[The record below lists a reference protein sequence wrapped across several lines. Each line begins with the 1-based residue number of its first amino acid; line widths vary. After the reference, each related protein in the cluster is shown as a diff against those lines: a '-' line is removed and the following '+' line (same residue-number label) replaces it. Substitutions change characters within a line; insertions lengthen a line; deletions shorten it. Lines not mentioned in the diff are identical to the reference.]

1 MSMTLLDSVVRKNRA
16 RLIPFMLALYVLAF
30 LDRSNIGF
38 AKESYQID
46 TGLSNEAYALGAGIF
61 FVVYALLGVP
71 ANLLMRKFGAR
82 TWIGTTTLLWG
93 FLSAAMAWADTE
105 SKFLL
110 IRTLLGAAEA
120 GFFPGMIYLTSQ
132 WFPQRNRA
140 SIMGLFYMGA
150 PLALSL
156 GSPLSGALLEMHG
169 FMGHPG
175 WFWMFIIE
183 GLIAVGA
190 GVFTFFW
197 LDDTPQQARF
207 LTAQEKQVLINQLAG
222 EEQSK
227 ATSRLS
233 DALCNVRVW
242 QLAFIYMTIQ
252 IAVYGLIFFLP
263 TQVAALLGTKV
274 GFTASVVT
282 AIPWVA
288 ALFGTWLIPRYSDR
302 TGERRNIATLTL
314 LAAGIGV
321 GVSGL
326 VSPWLAMVALCVAA
340 VGFIAVQPVFWTMPT
355 QLLSGTALAAGI
367 GFVNLFGAVG
377 GFLAPLIRVKAQTV
391 FGSDAAGLLALAGI
405 AILGALAILVLGVT
419 RSVPQ
424 ADRVHH

>member
-1 MSMTLLDSVVRKNRA
+1 MSTALLDAVVKKNRV

-38 AKESYQID
+38 AKQTYQID

-61 FVVYALLGVP
+61 FVVYAFLGVP
-71 ANLLMRKFGAR
+71 ANLLMRKLGAR

-105 SKFLL
+105 AKFL
-110 IRTLLGAAEA
+110 IVRTLLGAAEA

-150 PLALSL
+150 PLALTL

-175 WFWMFIIE
+175 WFWMFVIE
-183 GLIAVGA
+183 GLLAVGA

-197 LDDTPQQARF
+197 LDDTPEQARF
-207 LTAQEKQVLINQLAG
+207 LSKQEKTLLINQLAS
-222 EEQSK
+222 EEQQK
-227 ATSRLS
+227 VTSRLS
-233 DALCNVRVW
+233 DALRNGRVW
-242 QLAFIYMTIQ
+242 QLAIIYLTIQ
-252 IAVYGLIFFLP
+252 VAVYGLIFFLP

-288 ALFGTWLIPRYSDR
+288 ALFGTWLIPRYSDK
-302 TGERRNIATLTL
+302 TGERRNVA
-314 LAAGIGV
+314 
-321 GVSGL
+321 
-326 VSPWLAMVALCVAA
+326 ALCVAA
-340 VGFIAVQPVFWTMPT
+340 IGFIAVQPVFWTMPT

-377 GFLAPLIRVKAQTV
+377 GFIAPILRVKAETL
-391 FGSDAAGLLALAGI
+391 FSSDAAGLLTLAAVAVIGSLI
-405 AILGALAILVLGVT
+405 IFTL
-419 RSVPQ
+419 
-424 ADRVHH
+424 RVNRTVAQTDVAHH

>member
-1 MSMTLLDSVVRKNRA
+1 MSTALLDAVVKKNRA

-38 AKESYQID
+38 AKQTYQID

-61 FVVYALLGVP
+61 FVVYAFLGVP
-71 ANLLMRKFGAR
+71 ANLLMRKLGAR

-105 SKFLL
+105 AKFL
-110 IRTLLGAAEA
+110 IVRTLLGAAEA

-150 PLALSL
+150 PLALTL

-175 WFWMFIIE
+175 WFSPE
-183 GLIAVGA
+183 
-190 GVFTFFW
+190 
-197 LDDTPQQARF
+197 QARF
-207 LTAQEKQVLINQLAG
+207 LSKQEKTLLINQLAS
-222 EEQSK
+222 EEQQK
-227 ATSRLS
+227 VTSRLS
-233 DALCNVRVW
+233 DALRNGRVW
-242 QLAFIYMTIQ
+242 QLAIIYLTIQ
-252 IAVYGLIFFLP
+252 VEVYGLIFFLP

-288 ALFGTWLIPRYSDR
+288 ALFGTWLIPRYSDK
-302 TGERRNIATLTL
+302 TGERRNVAALTL
-314 LAAGIGV
+314 LAAGIGI
-321 GVSGL
+321 GLSGL
-326 VSPWLAMVALCVAA
+326 LSPVLAIVALCVAA
-340 VGFIAVQPVFWTMPT
+340 IGFIAVQPVFWTMPT

-377 GFLAPLIRVKAQTV
+377 GFIAPILRVKAETL
-391 FGSDAAGLLALAGI
+391 FSSDAAGLLTLAAVAVIGSLI
-405 AILGALAILVLGVT
+405 IFTL
-419 RSVPQ
+419 
-424 ADRVHH
+424 RVNRTVAQTDVAHH